1 MLSLKPVGV
10 AQSHFTRF
18 CSHELDLDPMT
29 LIHEHDLTIL
39 KMYTPWSL
47 PEMNLL
53 DQSFRKLS
61 TRLETYHKLLYNT
74 IQYDNNTT
82 DYCFADRTT
91 THTTGNSSTDTSLI
105 RDIYCGPKVL
115 FETCV
120 AMKSVNDDD
129 DDDNR

>member
-1 MLSLKPVGV
+1 
-10 AQSHFTRF
+10 
-18 CSHELDLDPMT
+18 
-29 LIHEHDLTIL
+29 
-39 KMYTPWSL
+39 
-47 PEMNLL
+47 
-53 DQSFRKLS
+53 
-61 TRLETYHKLLYNT
+61 LLYNT

-91 THTTGNSSTDTSLI
+91 THTTGNSSTDTNLI